1 MLAVSTQS
9 TPATMNKP
17 EESVVPPTYSS
28 SSEYNTLLDEKTEN
42 PMILLPEQNEPGLAV
57 ASALSRGLQVPSRSG
72 ACTSGF
78 EYPDE
83 LSHYDISKDHWA
95 QFTQVICD
103 EAKLSRRQWTIVVG
117 KGLGIMAVGGVMVG
131 ILGAIPAVFVARLTK
146 NRKEQRNLIASLAG
160 DRGEHLARHIAHWNE
175 TVFRPRGV
183 LIRVDLP
190 DEYSNDIEKMDIRT
204 GGGTVWSPKKT
215 LSLDKAALKVALK
228 ARIVIIPLDESMAA
242 KNSSSWENRG

>member
-1 MLAVSTQS
+1 MLAS

-17 EESVVPPTYSS
+17 EEYDVPPTYSP
-28 SSEYNTLLDEKTEN
+28 SSEYNSFLDEKTEN

-83 LSHYDISKDHWA
+83 LAHYDISKDHWA

-103 EAKLSRRQWTIVVG
+103 EAKLSRRQWTTVVG

-160 DRGEHLARHIAHWNE
+160 ERGEHLSRHIAHWNE

-190 DEYSNDIEKMDIRT
+190 DEYLNDIGKMDIRT
-204 GGGTVWSPKKT
+204 GGGTVWSPKKS
-215 LSLDKAALKVALK
+215 LSLDEAALKIALK
-228 ARIVIIPLDESMAA
+228 ARIVIIPLDESMAM
-242 KNSSSWENRG
+242 KDSSSSEHRD

>member
-17 EESVVPPTYSS
+17 EEHDAPPTYSP
-28 SSEYNTLLDEKTEN
+28 SSEYNSIDEKIEN
-42 PMILLPEQNEPGLAV
+42 PMIVLPEQNEPGLAV

-83 LSHYDISKDHWA
+83 LSHYGISEDHWA

-131 ILGAIPAVFVARLTK
+131 ILGAIPAIFVARLTK

-160 DRGEHLARHIAHWNE
+160 DRGEHLARHISHWNE

-190 DEYSNDIEKMDIRT
+190 DEYLNDIEKMDIRA
-204 GGGTVWSPKKT
+204 GGGTTWSPKKSP
-215 LSLDKAALKVALK
+215 SLDKAALKMALK
-228 ARIVIIPLDESMAA
+228 ARIVIIPLDGSMATN
-242 KNSSSWENRG
+242 NSSN